1 MANKVCYS
9 FMREIVLQIRLSDRL
24 FGDERFSMRVAL
36 NELSYRFAVF
46 QYIVRCWII
55 IYCVQLYLLRWFVI
69 DSSRIFNI

>member
-36 NELSYRFAVF
+36 NELSYRFAEF
-46 QYIVRCWII
+46 QCITCRIVLLCAVIFVALSIVQGLLII
-55 IYCVQLYLLRWFVI
+55 L
-69 DSSRIFNI
+69 D